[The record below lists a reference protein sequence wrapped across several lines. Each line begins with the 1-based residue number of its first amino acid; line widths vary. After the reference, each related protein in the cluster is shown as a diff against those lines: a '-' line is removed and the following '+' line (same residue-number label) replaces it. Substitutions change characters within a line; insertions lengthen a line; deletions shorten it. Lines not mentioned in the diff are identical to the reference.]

1 MNDRVNIPDPPAEW
15 SRGVDYREELKLAR
29 FSRASYLDEIAISNP
44 DPDVNPDYEYLFAE
58 KLGPDRWFQEAHIN
72 ENDTTGFVAY
82 AFVNDDQQRVVIAI
96 RGSDNAPDWTG
107 PNVAVAR
114 DGELLD
120 MLNLPS
126 PGTDRTR
133 AQMAKV
139 QETMLP
145 GDAWDPQFRQ
155 ALDFAK
161 AVRDQYEPL
170 GYKIEAVGHSMGG
183 AQAQVLSHTFGW
195 DGRSFDAPGAA
206 NIVQSQGYRQWLAD
220 NGTTPAQVPRFRSS
234 QDAFDGTGFLNYQV
248 NNSAVS
254 KKAGPH
260 LGESQ
265 SISSVTGREGF
276 GSHARYAAGIVGGA
290 INETPFLGQALKATG
305 ATRLATTIGYAAHGS
320 HHGIDALDRHDTNRI
335 VAVFEEAV
343 RRQDRGDRQ
352 PLPIFGDQDK
362 RDLPPI
368 AQTEPRRV
376 FEGTPLERQQQAT
389 RSLLDGPNDG
399 PLARFLDATMSG
411 DTEAFRKAARDLCA
425 TPEAK
430 AWLQAGQERLQ
441 ALQQQV
447 APTNE
452 PVKETQEQAVQQHAR
467 ILPAEQGL
475 MR

>member
-107 PNVAVAR
+107 PNVAVAL

-161 AVRDQYEPL
+161 AVRD
-170 GYKIEAVGHSMGG
+170 
-183 AQAQVLSHTFGW
+183 
-195 DGRSFDAPGAA
+195 
-206 NIVQSQGYRQWLAD
+206 
-220 NGTTPAQVPRFRSS
+220 
-234 QDAFDGTGFLNYQV
+234 
-248 NNSAVS
+248 
-254 KKAGPH
+254 
-260 LGESQ
+260 
-265 SISSVTGREGF
+265 
-276 GSHARYAAGIVGGA
+276 
-290 INETPFLGQALKATG
+290 
-305 ATRLATTIGYAAHGS
+305 
-320 HHGIDALDRHDTNRI
+320 
-335 VAVFEEAV
+335 
-343 RRQDRGDRQ
+343 
-352 PLPIFGDQDK
+352 
-362 RDLPPI
+362 
-368 AQTEPRRV
+368 
-376 FEGTPLERQQQAT
+376 
-389 RSLLDGPNDG
+389 
-399 PLARFLDATMSG
+399 
-411 DTEAFRKAARDLCA
+411 
-425 TPEAK
+425 
-430 AWLQAGQERLQ
+430 
-441 ALQQQV
+441 
-447 APTNE
+447 
-452 PVKETQEQAVQQHAR
+452 
-467 ILPAEQGL
+467 
-475 MR
+475 